1 LKTIAIGIVG
11 AGAWGINHVRVFAA
25 EPSCRVTW
33 ICDPDPAT
41 WDRARQLAPSAR
53 LTALTSDLFTD
64 PALDAVVIATP
75 SSTHAALACQAL
87 EANKH
92 VLVEKPLALS
102 VADAD
107 RVSAAARRADRVVLV
122 GHLMLYHPALV
133 QLRHL
138 IDAGELGKLHYL
150 HAARR
155 NLGRVRTDENVLWS
169 LGPHDL
175 SMLDYLLGEQ
185 PLAVSAQGQAFL
197 QPSIEDVV
205 FITLKLSSTIAHIHL
220 SWLDPRKERRLTVV
234 GSSKMAELDDVSA
247 EKLRIFDRGYDRP
260 PEFTQYGEYLS
271 IRHGDVHIP
280 HLTMA
285 EPLRLMARDFLAC
298 CAANTTPRADLAS
311 GLRIVRILAAAER
324 SLREHGAPIA
334 P

>member
-1 LKTIAIGIVG
+1 VDREPEHLG

-25 EPSCRVTW
+25 EPDCRVAW
-33 ICDPDPAT
+33 ICDPDAAT
-41 WDRARQLAPSAR
+41 WDRARQLAPTARFTASATE
-53 LTALTSDLFTD
+53 LLADS
-64 PALDAVVIATP
+64 AVDAIVIATP
-75 SSTHAALACQAL
+75 SSTHAALACQSL
-87 EANKH
+87 EAGKH

-107 RVSAAARRADRVVLV
+107 RVAAAARRSGRTVLV
-122 GHLMLYHPALV
+122 GHLMLYHPALL
-133 QLRHL
+133 QLRR
-138 IDAGELGKLHYL
+138 IVDTGELGKLHYL

-155 NLGRVRTDENVLWS
+155 NLGRVRTDESVLWS

-175 SMLDYLLGEQ
+175 SMLDYLLGES
-185 PLAVSAQGQAFL
+185 PLAVSAQGQALL
-197 QPSIEDVV
+197 QPTIEDVV
-205 FITLKLSSTIAHIHL
+205 FVTLKYATTLGHVHL

-298 CAANTTPRADLAS
+298 CAARTTPRADLAS

-324 SLREHGAPIA
+324 SLREQGAPIA